1 MLKDHNFEVILPQ
14 HKRSRDNFQLFYNFW
29 LSIDCLTNFSC
40 NMSNIL
46 YFQLLQCEDLV
57 AFLYFIL
64 LSLGYALFVE
74 I

>member
-1 MLKDHNFEVILPQ
+1 
-14 HKRSRDNFQLFYNFW
+14 
-29 LSIDCLTNFSC
+29 
-40 NMSNIL
+40 MSNIL

-64 LSLGYALFVE
+64 LPLGYALFVE

>member
-14 HKRSRDNFQLFYNFW
+14 HKRSRDNFQLFCNFW

-46 YFQLLQCEDLV
+46 YLV

-64 LSLGYALFVE
+64 LPLGYALFVE